1 MDTILEKIKSL
12 KYLFTPEIK
21 KWMREWKFGIA
32 LVINAVFFFLLF
44 YADMNRTSEIGA
56 REIIGDLSFKYNNVK
71 RKFEHQV
78 VWEEMHLNSSI
89 SLRDTILTEGSSN
102 AILKLK
108 DGTEIH
114 LEPDSM
120 IILDITEKNKKIN
133 FSNGSMNVYKKLS
146 SDPSP
151 SFFSNNDTLSIES
164 SHGSIKVKDGDVSFA
179 KDKSNQIKVA
189 VSRGDAEAD
198 VHGKSYEL
206 KTNQTL
212 HANEKEM
219 NLLEGMVSLKNP
231 LEQAKSLEKEK
242 VKQFYIDNPLPAN
255 GDLSSS
261 ATVIPGQP
269 SLDPNSSKL
278 INNQQGSISNST
290 NSSLNPA
297 NKGNNLGNT
306 IASTPITVAS
316 ASNGNSNKPNNVPS
330 NNSINVKN
338 NSFSN
343 STLVPDKSSK
353 SATATTTSITEGST
367 TIPQGNV
374 NVPTV
379 KKIRVKRGKYDAL
392 ETK

>member
-32 LVINAVFFFLLF
+32 LVINAVFFFILF

-89 SLRDTILTEGSSN
+89 SLRDTILTEGSST

-133 FSNGSMNVYKKLS
+133 FSNGSMNVYKKLN
-146 SDPSP
+146 SDSSP

-164 SHGSIKVKDGDVSFA
+164 SHGSVKVKDGDVSFA

-198 VHGKSYEL
+198 VHGKSYDL

-212 HANEKEM
+212 QANANEM
-219 NLLEGMVSLKNP
+219 NLLEGIVSLKNP

-242 VKQFYIDNPLPAN
+242 VKQFYMDHPIPTNEEITQE
-255 GDLSSS
+255 SSGIQAQNAS
-261 ATVIPGQP
+261 NTNVTN
-269 SLDPNSSKL
+269 PNSSP
-278 INNQQGSISNST
+278 IATSSST
-290 NSSLNPA
+290 NSLKMPA
-297 NKGNNLGNT
+297 NKSNSINT
-306 IASTPITVAS
+306 TTPTPPTTVAS
-316 ASNGNSNKPNNVPS
+316 TSTGNNNKSNNLPS
-330 NNSINVKN
+330 NNSSTNKINELSN
-338 NSFSN
+338 NSNPS
-343 STLVPDKSSK
+343 SKSK
-353 SATATTTSITEGST
+353 SATSETTAIKEGT
-367 TIPQGNV
+367 NTNPQVNTNV
-374 NVPTV
+374 SPPSV
-379 KKIRVKRGKYDAL
+379 KKIRMRRGKYDAL